1 MKKHVARCGTL
12 AIVASLVLGPS
23 VPGFGQGMP
32 GHGGAARPT
41 DEKLGRV
48 HFTTSCSPAVQ
59 GDLDRAV
66 ALLHSFWYSAAVKAF
81 TAVAAAEP
89 SCAMAYWGVAMSWW
103 YPLWEPPGANA
114 LQRGTAAVEKAVSLG
129 GKTERERDYIAAIQA
144 FYKDADKVDHRTRA
158 LAYEA
163 AMERVYVK
171 YPDDREGAIFYA
183 LALDATALPTDKSY
197 AKQLKAGAILEKIFV
212 EQPEHP
218 GIAHYVIHSYDYPPL
233 ASRALDASRRYAKI
247 APSAAHALHMPSHIF
262 TRLGLWEESAQS
274 NADSVTAAK
283 PDGDM
288 QGQLHALDYMAYAYL
303 QLAQDQKARGVV
315 DAARS
320 FGKVERETNATAYA
334 QVAIPARFVVE
345 RRRWAEAVGLE
356 PIETRYAHVNGITYL
371 ARAVGLARSGDTTGA
386 RREVERL
393 ATLREALAQAKQGYW
408 GDQVEVQRRA
418 AAGWTARAEGKNDEA
433 LALLHGAADLED
445 SMEKHPVTPGSILP
459 AREMLGDLLLDL
471 GQPKLALVE
480 YEASLRREPRRFN
493 GIYGAGLAAEQAGE
507 PVKAKSY
514 YTDLVAMAAQA
525 DGERPELAHA
535 RGFLAKP

>member
-1 MKKHVARCGTL
+1 
-12 AIVASLVLGPS
+12 
-23 VPGFGQGMP
+23 
-32 GHGGAARPT
+32 
-41 DEKLGRV
+41 
-48 HFTTSCSPAVQ
+48 
-59 GDLDRAV
+59 
-66 ALLHSFWYSAAVKAF
+66 
-81 TAVAAAEP
+81 
-89 SCAMAYWGVAMSWW
+89 MAYWGVAMSWW
-103 YPLWEPPGANA
+103 YPLWEPPGPNA
-114 LQRGTAAVEKAVSLG
+114 LQQGTAAVEKALNIG

-144 FYKDADKVDHRTRA
+144 FYRDADRVDHRTRA

-163 AMERVYVK
+163 AMERVYLK
-171 YPDDREGAIFYA
+171 YSDDREGAIFYA
-183 LALDATALPTDKSY
+183 LALDATALPTDKTY

-233 ASRALDASRRYAKI
+233 APRALDASRRYAKI
-247 APSAAHALHMPSHIF
+247 APSASHALHMPSHIF

-274 NADSVTAAK
+274 NAESAGAAK
-283 PDGDM
+283 PDGDS

-303 QLAQDQKARGVV
+303 QLAQDGKARGVV

-345 RRRWAEAVGLE
+345 RRHWTEAVALE

-371 ARAVGLARSGDTTGA
+371 ARAIGAARSGDAASA

-418 AAGWTARAEGKNDEA
+418 AAGWTARAEGKHDEA
-433 LALLHGAADLED
+433 LALLRGAADLED

-459 AREMLGDLLLDL
+459 AREMLGDLLLEL
-471 GQPKLALVE
+471 GQPRLALVE
-480 YEASLRREPRRFN
+480 YEASLRREPRRLN
-493 GIYGAGLAAEQAGE
+493 GLYGAGLAAEQAGE
-507 PVKAKSY
+507 PGKARGY
-514 YTDLVAMAAQA
+514 YSDLAGMTAQA
-525 DGERPELAHA
+525 DGERPEVVHA

>member
-1 MKKHVARCGTL
+1 MKRHAARCGTL
-12 AIVASLVLGPS
+12 AIVASFVLGPS

-32 GHGGAARPT
+32 GHGGTARPT

-48 HFTTSCSPAVQ
+48 HFTTACSPAVQ
-59 GDLDRAV
+59 GDFDRAV

-114 LQRGTAAVEKAVSLG
+114 LQQGTAAVEKAVSIG

-144 FYKDADKVDHRTRA
+144 FYKDADTVNHRTRA

-197 AKQLKAGAILEKIFV
+197 AKQLKAGAILEKIFG

-262 TRLGLWEESAQS
+262 TRLSLWEESAQS

-303 QLAQDQKARGVV
+303 QLAQDEKARGVV

-345 RRRWAEAVGLE
+345 RRRWAEAIGLE

-371 ARAVGLARSGDTTGA
+371 ARAVGLARSGDTAGA

-418 AAGWTARAEGKNDEA
+418 AAGWMARAEGKNDEA
-433 LALLHGAADLED
+433 LALLRGAADLED

-514 YTDLVAMAAQA
+514 YTGLVAMAAQA